1 MTHLSR
7 AVSLAVATLAA
18 AAAVLPAL
26 AESASAAQSG
36 GWTAITGSGSTWS
49 ANAVQSWQSNVA
61 ANYGMQVNFNANG
74 SSAGRQDFINKI
86 VDFAISE
93 IPFQPAPE
101 DGSAPEVPTT
111 PYAYMPIV
119 AGGTSFMYNLKIG
132 GKLVTNLRLDGE
144 TITKIFTGV
153 ITKWNDPAIQATN
166 PDLAMPDRTI
176 TPVVRSDGSGTSA
189 QFTLWMASQYQSL
202 WDAFC
207 QKAGR
212 APGTDGHCSF
222 TSQYPVPA
230 GFKNLKG
237 SDGVAGYVS
246 QNTSEGAITY
256 VEFSYAAILSHF
268 PVVKVLNKSGYFV
281 EPTAQNV
288 AVALMAAKIHTENAT
303 APNYL
308 TQDLSQVYVDPDK
321 RAYPLSSY
329 SYMIV
334 PTAVVSGSNFNTDKG
349 RTLGAFAKYMICEGQ
364 QSAEALGYSPLPMN
378 LVQAGGDQ
386 IKRVPGAGPVDL
398 STCNNPT
405 FKPGDSPSTNQLAL
419 SAPQPADCDAATSA
433 HQCTTPTGGVPG
445 SYFSTH
451 SSAGGGSTSPG
462 AGAGG
467 TTTTGGSTSGGK
479 TTAGGTTSGGA
490 TTGGATTG
498 GQPATGTDPAAAGGA
513 GQAGADQSL
522 GVDEFGNVIPA
533 AGTGGSGTAVGSAAV
548 SSPFTLPP
556 AGSGWLSWVM
566 SGAAALFIA
575 VVALPPV
582 LSRRLRRGDQPHS

>member
-1 MTHLSR
+1 MRRLHR
-7 AVSLAVATLAA
+7 AVRVLAATLV
-18 AAAVLPAL
+18 AAVGALPAL

-101 DGSAPEVPTT
+101 DGSAPEVPAT

-132 GKLVTNLRLDGE
+132 GKLVTDLRLDGE
-144 TITKIFTGV
+144 TITKIFTGA

-212 APGTDGHCSF
+212 APGSDGHCAF

-268 PVVKVLNKSGYFV
+268 PVVKVLNKAGYFV

-288 AVALMAAKIHTENAT
+288 AVALMAAKIHTENPS

-329 SYMIV
+329 SYLIV
-334 PTAVVSGSNFNTDKG
+334 PTAVVSGSNFNADKG

-386 IKRVPGAGPVDL
+386 IKRVPGASIVDL

-419 SAPQPADCDAATSA
+419 SAPQPADCDAAGSA

-451 SSAGGGSTSPG
+451 SSSTGSSKTSGGTTSTGGGTTSPG
-462 AGAGG
+462 GTTTGGRTTSGG
-467 TTTTGGSTSGGK
+467 TTTTGG
-479 TTAGGTTSGGA
+479 TTS
-490 TTGGATTG
+490 G
-498 GQPATGTDPAAAGGA
+498 GQPATGTDPAAAGGS
-513 GQAGADQSL
+513 QAGTDQSL
-522 GVDEFGNVIPA
+522 GVDEFGNTIPA
-533 AGTGGSGTAVGSAAV
+533 GGSGAAGSTVGSAAV

-556 AGSGWLSWVM
+556 AGSGWLAWVM
-566 SGAAALFIA
+566 GAAAALFVA

-582 LSRRLRRGDQPHS
+582 LSRRLRRGDQPRS